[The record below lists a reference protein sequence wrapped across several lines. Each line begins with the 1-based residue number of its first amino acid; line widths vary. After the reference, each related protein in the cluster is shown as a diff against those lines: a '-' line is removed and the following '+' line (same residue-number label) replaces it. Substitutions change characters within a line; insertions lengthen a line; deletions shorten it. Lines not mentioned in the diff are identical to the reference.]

1 MLEVVRAMPGRA
13 CAPALAP
20 LLAPLLALLLLAGA
34 PAPAAADWRADLGT
48 PVLVGQGEMRY
59 WGFHVYH
66 AFLWSD
72 RLPFDASHAF
82 ALELQYERSISR
94 EVIVSASID
103 EMARMSHTDP
113 ASDGSAVGKAEGKVD
128 GGAGDSDATVRARLE
143 TWRTWLMRALVDV
156 HDGDRLIG
164 LYRPGAGVRFY
175 CLRAGQPEQQL
186 ADIDDEAFAHAFFG
200 IWLDRRTRE
209 PRLRT
214 RLLGAGS

>member
-1 MLEVVRAMPGRA
+1 MPRRAG
-13 CAPALAP
+13 APALAP

-34 PAPAAADWRADLGT
+34 PARAAADWRAELGT

-66 AFLWSD
+66 ASLWSD
-72 RLPFDASHAF
+72 HLPFDPSHAF
-82 ALELQYERSISR
+82 ALELRYERSISR

-103 EMARMSHTDP
+103 EMARMSH
-113 ASDGSAVGKAEGKVD
+113 SDRGADGKADSQAES
-128 GGAGDSDATVRARLE
+128 GAGDSDATVRARLE

-156 HDGDRLIG
+156 HDGDRLVG

-214 RLLGAGS
+214 HLLGAGS